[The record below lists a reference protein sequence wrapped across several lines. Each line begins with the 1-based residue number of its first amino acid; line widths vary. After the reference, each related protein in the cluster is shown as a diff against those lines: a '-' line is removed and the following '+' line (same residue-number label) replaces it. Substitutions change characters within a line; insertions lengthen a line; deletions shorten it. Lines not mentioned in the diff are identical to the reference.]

1 MKKLQ
6 LLVIIT
12 VIASSIGNLQALDKT
27 SSIRARGNLIGDWRD
42 YGIEKNNSLNVLDG
56 GYGLSAEYQLRILD
70 NTYLGLHAGY
80 NRFRNEDSIKVINN
94 ERIRVTTSELFLN
107 INREFV
113 MFEGYNLLIGIG
125 AGVVNINTNETIIQ
139 NIDENNPQMQF
150 ASKEL
155 FKTYTFALNFRAGA
169 MVPIGK
175 NFFSTVDLDANILFA
190 DNLGIMPR
198 IGIGFGYWLD

>member
-1 MKKLQ
+1 MKKFQ
-6 LLVIIT
+6 LLLTIT
-12 VIASSIGNLQALDKT
+12 FLSFSITNLQALEKS

-56 GYGLSAEYQLRILD
+56 GYGLSAEYQLRILG

-80 NRFRNEDSIKVINN
+80 NRFRNEDSIKIINN
-94 ERIRVTTSELFLN
+94 ERIRVTSSELFLT

-113 MFEGYNLLIGIG
+113 MFEGYNLLMGIG
-125 AGVVNINTNETIIQ
+125 AGVVNINTNETFIQ
-139 NIDENNPQMQF
+139 NIDENNPRMQY

-155 FKTYTFALNFRAGA
+155 FQTYSFALNIRAGA

-175 NFFSTVDLDANILFA
+175 NFFSTLDLDANILFA
-190 DNLGIMPR
+190 NNLGIMPR
-198 IGIGFGYWLD
+198 IGVGFGYWLD